1 MTLAPAL
8 EVPASEACRVGEEG
22 PRASAGSSTDSFPAA
37 SPPEAPD
44 AWALSLVGLLDP
56 TPRRVG
62 DVCPLP
68 RTGEEP
74 LLMLAVAVTVE
85 AALAGAAAA
94 LLVECFCMRC
104 VTTLT
109 ERAALQPYLAPR
121 PMT

>member
-1 MTLAPAL
+1 
-8 EVPASEACRVGEEG
+8 
-22 PRASAGSSTDSFPAA
+22 
-37 SPPEAPD
+37 
-44 AWALSLVGLLDP
+44 LVGLLDP
-56 TPRRVG
+56 TPRRVE

-94 LLVECFCMRC
+94 LVECFRMRC

-109 ERAALQPYLAPR
+109 ERAALRSEIRPERREPTEGAAPGTDKR
-121 PMT
+121 